1 MLENRWP
8 NLKIAALIPC
18 LNEEA
23 AISDVINDVRKYL
36 PEAKI
41 YVYDNA
47 SNDKTEEKALLAG
60 AIVRYEP
67 RRGKGNVVCRM
78 FADIEADIYFMT
90 DGDLTYDLSQ
100 IAEHIQM
107 ILKKNVDML
116 VGERKTLE
124 KNSYRF
130 GHRQGNRLFNW
141 TTNFLYK
148 SDLRDIFSGYR
159 VMTRRFV
166 KTFPSVAKGFEIETE
181 LSVHALDLRL
191 EIIETPV
198 TYGARPTGSASKL
211 NTISD
216 GIKIAIMLT
225 LLFKETT
232 PLKFFGIGTFV
243 FFILSLLLSYPIIIN
258 FIQTGLVERLPTAVL
273 CSGLIILASVSL
285 ICGLV
290 LDSVSKGRKEL
301 KRLHFLM
308 YPSLKWLDYKK

>member
-47 SNDKTEEKALLAG
+47 SNDKTEEMALLAG

-100 IAEHIQM
+100 IAEHIQI

-141 TTNFLYK
+141 ATNFLYK
-148 SDLRDIFSGYR
+148 SDLQDIFSGYR

-198 TYGARPTGSASKL
+198 TYGCRPIGSASKL
-211 NTISD
+211 NTVRD

-232 PLKFFGIGTFV
+232 PLKFFGFGTFV
-243 FFILSLLLSYPIIIN
+243 LFIVSLLLSYPIIIN